1 MSKLLVGAG
10 VIGGLMVLGSVLPDS
25 SPAKVATPK
34 PTATAAFCDS
44 TGPCE
49 LAQDAPDAAAEGP
62 AVSPSPT
69 ALPTLKRSS
78 EPVVPLALSPSRSG
92 SAAAAGLLY
101 AAGGGDGDSWKDRQG
116 REYRMGLI
124 NTPEYNECYGST
136 ATAKRKSMTA
146 NGFRAKVYST
156 DSYGRRVAVITT
168 ASGVNLNVYLAR
180 HGYANDK
187 YLDEFRHEN
196 PSLATKLDAAFA
208 AAKREKA
215 GLWGACSTG
224 GGSGGAS
231 NGTTGAA
238 TSSCH
243 PDYKTCIPIKGD
255 GSGNGQ
261 ENDLDC
267 GDIGKPVYVRQVGVD
282 PYRLDADSDGV
293 GCE

>member
-1 MSKLLVGAG
+1 MNKLLAGAA
-10 VIGGLMVLGSVLPDS
+10 VVGGLLVLGSVLPDS
-25 SPAKVATPK
+25 TPGKVSAPSPIASKRSC
-34 PTATAAFCDS
+34 TATAS
-44 TGPCE
+44 CE
-49 LAQDAPDAAAEGP
+49 DAAVAPE
-62 AVSPSPT
+62 ATTSASPVT
-69 ALPTLKRSS
+69 R
-78 EPVVPLALSPSRSG
+78 PVVAPSRRPS
-92 SAAAAGLLY
+92 SATATGAGLLY
-101 AAGGGDGDSWKDRQG
+101 ATGGDGDSWKDRQG

-156 DSYGRRVAVITT
+156 DRYGRRVAVITT

-187 YLDEFRHEN
+187 YLNEFRYEN
-196 PSLATKLDAAFA
+196 PSLATTLDAAFA
-208 AAKREKA
+208 AAKRENA
-215 GLWGACSTG
+215 GLWGAC
-224 GGSGGAS
+224 GSGGGTS
-231 NGTTGAA
+231 TGTTGSSS
-238 TSSCH
+238 SSCH

-267 GDIGKPVYVRQVGVD
+267 GDIGKPVYVRQIGVD
-282 PYRLDADSDGV
+282 PYRLDADSDGI

>member
-1 MSKLLVGAG
+1 
-10 VIGGLMVLGSVLPDS
+10 
-25 SPAKVATPK
+25 
-34 PTATAAFCDS
+34 
-44 TGPCE
+44 
-49 LAQDAPDAAAEGP
+49 
-62 AVSPSPT
+62 
-69 ALPTLKRSS
+69 
-78 EPVVPLALSPSRSG
+78 
-92 SAAAAGLLY
+92 
-101 AAGGGDGDSWKDRQG
+101 
-116 REYRMGLI
+116 MGLI

-146 NGFRAKVYST
+146 NGFRASVYAT

-187 YLDEFRHEN
+187 YLDTFRSEN

-215 GLWGACSTG
+215 GLWGACSTPSS
-224 GGSGGAS
+224 GGSS
-231 NGTTGAA
+231 TAA
-238 TSSCH
+238 TGSSSASCH

-267 GDIGKPVYVRQVGVD
+267 GDIGRPVYLRQVGVD
-282 PYRLDADSDGV
+282 PYRLDNDGDGV
-293 GCE
+293 GCESG

>member
-1 MSKLLVGAG
+1 MNKVLAGA
-10 VIGGLMVLGSVLPDS
+10 VALGGLIALGSVLPDTT
-25 SPAKVATPK
+25 PAKEAGPA
-34 PTATAAFCDS
+34 PRATAAGCDA

-49 LAQDAPDAAAEGP
+49 PTSSSSEAAGADAEA
-62 AVSPSPT
+62 SPT
-69 ALPTLKRSS
+69 ALS
-78 EPVVPLALSPSRSG
+78 PVATAAPVA
-92 SAAAAGLLY
+92 SATAPARTASTRTAATSGLLY
-101 AAGGGDGDSWKDRQG
+101 AAAGGDGDSWKDRQG

-124 NTPEYNECYGST
+124 NTPEYNECYGGT

-156 DSYGRRVAVITT
+156 DDYGRHVAVITT
-168 ASGVNLNVYLAR
+168 ASGVNLNIYLAR

-187 YLDEFRHEN
+187 YLATYRYEN
-196 PSLATKLDAAFA
+196 PSLASKLDAAFA

-215 GLWGACSTG
+215 GLWGACAGGGSTG
-224 GGSGGAS
+224 GSS
-231 NGTTGAA
+231 TGTTG
-238 TSSCH
+238 SSSSTCH

-267 GDIGKPVYVRQVGVD
+267 GDIGKRVTLRQIGVD

>member
-1 MSKLLVGAG
+1 VNKLLAGLVAVGGIVA
-10 VIGGLMVLGSVLPDS
+10 IGSALPDS
-25 SPAKVATPK
+25 APTKPSAKQGI
-34 PTATAAFCDS
+34 AAQPGCDA

-49 LAQDAPDAAAEGP
+49 PTDDSPEVVAPSPTDPPVVRTP
-62 AVSPSPT
+62 APVAKPSPT
-69 ALPTLKRSS
+69 ATKRASS
-78 EPVVPLALSPSRSG
+78 SG
-92 SAAAAGLLY
+92 AAAALLY
-101 AAGGGDGDSWKDRQG
+101 AASGGDGDSWKDRQG

-136 ATAKRKSMTA
+136 ASAKRKAMTA

-168 ASGVNLNVYLAR
+168 ASGVNLNIFLAR

-187 YLDEFRHEN
+187 YLDEFRYEN
-196 PSLATKLDAAFA
+196 QSLASKLDVAFA

-215 GLWGACSTG
+215 GLWGAC
-224 GGSGGAS
+224 GSGGS
-231 NGTTGAA
+231 SGGSTSGTSGSSS
-238 TSSCH
+238 SSCH

-267 GDIGKPVYVRQVGVD
+267 GDIGKPVYLRQIGVD